1 MKNSH
6 QTARQNFLNKQN
18 LSGNLSM
25 LFALFLTVIP
35 LLMALKFFSQTGVTT
50 LSCQQTKVTKV
61 QCEVNRSKYLGL
73 IKQPP
78 TYLTKIKSAK
88 FDYQNSKDSSG
99 ESNVDYFVA
108 LVNQYDKEFVI
119 FQDLMFING
128 VRGNMEEM
136 EAIAQ
141 EINRFINNPTQLSL
155 TISRDLRW
163 RWLNIVPFSIVI
175 LFVTLGI
182 FVTLRKFSEKNSL
195 TRYR

>member
-6 QTARQNFLNKQN
+6 QTARQNFLKKQN

-25 LFALFLTVIP
+25 LFALFLTVVP
-35 LLMALKFFSQTGVTT
+35 LLMALQFFSQTGITT
-50 LSCQQTKVTKV
+50 LSCQQTKLTQV

-73 IKQPP
+73 IEQPP
-78 TYLTKIKSAK
+78 TYLTKVKSAK

-99 ESNVDYFVA
+99 ESTVDYLVT
-108 LVNQYDKEFVI
+108 LVNQNDKEVII

-141 EINRFINNPTQLSL
+141 EINRFINNPTQSFL

-163 RWLNIVPFSIVI
+163 RSENLVPFSIVI
-175 LFVTLGI
+175 LFITLGI
-182 FVTLRKFSEKNSL
+182 FLCLRKFAKKNSL
-195 TRYR
+195 TKL